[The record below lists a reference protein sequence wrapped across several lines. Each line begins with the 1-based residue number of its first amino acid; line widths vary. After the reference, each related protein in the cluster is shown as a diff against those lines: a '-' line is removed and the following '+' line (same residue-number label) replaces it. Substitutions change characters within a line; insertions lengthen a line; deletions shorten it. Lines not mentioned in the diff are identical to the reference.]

1 MIELIAFI
9 LLIVYALLNK
19 TFLVLL
25 DEILEKF
32 EKVEKDIEE
41 LKSKEETGVLKNSNS
56 FIKFN

>member
-9 LLIVYALLNK
+9 LLIVYSLLNK

-25 DEILEKF
+25 EEILEKF

-41 LKSKEETGVLKNSNS
+41 LKSKEETDGLKDSNS
-56 FIKFN
+56 FIKFS